1 MASTQFAETTDV
13 AALLGGKKVL
23 RRGPV
28 ESRDLHQTVREGI
41 PFDAL
46 KAFVKTMGIPLP
58 EVTKVLGL
66 AARTLAR
73 RKHQRILTLV
83 ESDRLYRLARIACMA
98 IEVLG
103 SPEKATHWL
112 ERPNRALGGE
122 TPLSFLDT
130 DIGARQVEAVL
141 GRIAHGVFS

>member
-1 MASTQFAETTDV
+1 MLFRS
-13 AALLGGKKVL
+13 
-23 RRGPV
+23 
-28 ESRDLHQTVREGI
+28 EGI

-46 KAFVKTMGIPLP
+46 EAFVKTMGMPLT

-73 RKHQRILTLV
+73 RKHQRVLTLA

-103 SPEKATHWL
+103 SPEKATQWL